1 MWISGIIYVAPILRK
16 FKETG
21 GIRVAEH
28 KRPPYLCFA
37 DFEFTCG
44 GGVSRTGCEMLSVG
58 VIVCDR
64 SYKIIDTFYSTS
76 RPARIHKM
84 SRQCRELTHL
94 TQAEINSSPDS
105 NDVLRSVKTMLKKYG
120 ISSIYVWGNFD
131 RPGLISDM
139 NAHVIVHKNSDYIQ
153 TISAE
158 IRDIQ
163 DQVTRKMQLPQAV
176 SIEELAP
183 VCGYT
188 PDDGH
193 FHNAYI
199 DAMALYHIHKAAYTT
214 DIQSC
219 DEFIRLK
226 KERVDKLEARRHAE
240 EERRL
245 QLAFSVTLTPRER
258 EYFDAV
264 SSMNDDKLKKEYTK
278 LRYNIIK
285 AMNKYPDENEFYM
298 VVFVFPNSIKVIPE
312 CNYDPARG
320 SGARHTVNFS
330 RLSFGDALMDLCEKY
345 HDPLKK

>member
-1 MWISGIIYVAPILRK
+1 MYVAQDHPEVQEK
-16 FKETG
+16 G
-21 GIRVAEH
+21 GVDVAER
-28 KRPPYLCFA
+28 KRPQYLCFA

-58 VIVCDR
+58 VIICDR
-64 SYKIIDTFYSTS
+64 SYNIVDTFYSTA
-76 RPARIHKM
+76 RPARVHKM
-84 SRQCRELTHL
+84 SRQCRELTNL
-94 TQAEINSSPDS
+94 TQAEINASPDS
-105 NDVLRSVKTMLKKYG
+105 NDVLRNVSLLLKKYG
-120 ISSIYVWGNFD
+120 INSLYVWGNFD
-131 RPGLISDM
+131 RPGLVSDM

-153 TISAE
+153 TISSG

-188 PDDGH
+188 PENGT
-193 FHNAYI
+193 FHNAYN
-199 DAMALYHIHKAAYTT
+199 DAMALYFIHKAAYTT

-219 DEFIRLK
+219 DEFIKLK
-226 KERVDKLEARRHAE
+226 KQRIDKLEARKTAE

-245 QLAFSVTLTPRER
+245 QLAFSVTMTPRER
-258 EYFDAV
+258 EYFAALSQMKDE
-264 SSMNDDKLKKEYTK
+264 KLKKEYTK

-285 AMNKYPDENEFYM
+285 AMNKYPDETEFYM
-298 VVFVFPNSIKVIPE
+298 VIFLFPQSVKVIPG

-320 SGARHTVNFS
+320 RGARQTVSFS

-345 HDPLKK
+345 HNPLKA